1 MVEVVASVAVVDG
14 AVVGCWVW
22 HSSYDGPDGPT
33 VTEHSFSTPSKS
45 WHSLT
50 SRSYK
55 K

>member
-1 MVEVVASVAVVDG
+1 MVEDDDAVDVVVVVVVDS
-14 AVVGCWVW
+14 WVL
-22 HSSYDGPDGPT
+22 HSSNDGPDGPT